1 MKLRFDRSQYLS
13 NPDVFEAH
21 GLDEVDHELCEFN
34 NHIED
39 IAYELAY
46 TRYALAKA
54 EAKLHNIEEGLRMLD
69 EMLKDRD
76 SLKFFGRE
84 GICIEILDPYKCI
97 EAPTLSDLIDAILT
111 GGE

>member
-1 MKLRFDRSQYLS
+1 MPIRYGVFSCDIYEYPKGDMVCYKDYEDLEQENAKLKD
-13 NPDVFEAH
+13 
-21 GLDEVDHELCEFN
+21 
-34 NHIED
+34 
-39 IAYELAY
+39 
-46 TRYALAKA
+46 
-54 EAKLHNIEEGLRMLD
+54 KLHNIEEGLRMLD